1 MKILLLIFLPIIVF
15 AFWTYKKDKY
25 DKEDILVLLKY
36 FILGM
41 LISFLAILIEKFLL
55 KERIFQGDIKLI
67 YTSFI
72 VAGVTEEILKGLI
85 LFLLA
90 TKEQNYN
97 EKLDGIVYSIF
108 LSLGFA
114 TIENIIYMNYERIY
128 SIYEIA
134 LVRAFISIPGHI
146 MFAIT
151 MGYYISKYKF
161 EENKI
166 KRRQELILAF
176 LIPILIHGTFDFILM
191 IEYKWI
197 IIIFIIYLTILAK
210 INLNK
215 LNKYMIYSK
224 KQFFDRLKNR
234 KKR

>member
-1 MKILLLIFLPIIVF
+1 MKILLLIFLPVIVF
-15 AFWTYKKDKY
+15 AFWIYKKDKY

-161 EENKI
+161 EKNKI

>member
-1 MKILLLIFLPIIVF
+1 MKILLLIFLPVIAF
-15 AFWTYKKDKY
+15 AFWIYKKDKY
-25 DKEDILVLLKY
+25 DKENILVLLKY

-55 KERIFQGDIKLI
+55 KERIFQGDVKLI

-72 VAGVTEEILKGLI
+72 IAGVTEEVLKGII
-85 LFLLA
+85 LSLLA
-90 TKEQNYN
+90 TREQNYN

-114 TIENIIYMNYERIY
+114 TIENIIYMNYEGIY

-134 LVRAFISIPGHI
+134 LIRTFISIPGHI

-161 EENKI
+161 EKNKI

-197 IIIFIIYLTILAK
+197 IVIFIIYLTVLAK

>member
-161 EENKI
+161 EKNKI

>member
-1 MKILLLIFLPIIVF
+1 MKILLLIFLPVIAF
-15 AFWTYKKDKY
+15 AFWIYKKDKY

-55 KERIFQGDIKLI
+55 KERIFQGDVKLI

-72 VAGVTEEILKGLI
+72 IAGVTEEVLKGII
-85 LFLLA
+85 LSLLA
-90 TKEQNYN
+90 TREQNYN

-114 TIENIIYMNYERIY
+114 TIENIIYMNYEGIY

-134 LVRAFISIPGHI
+134 LIRTFISIPGHI

-161 EENKI
+161 EKNKI

-197 IIIFIIYLTILAK
+197 IVIFIIYLTVLAK

>member
-1 MKILLLIFLPIIVF
+1 MKILLLIFLPVIVF

-161 EENKI
+161 EKNKI